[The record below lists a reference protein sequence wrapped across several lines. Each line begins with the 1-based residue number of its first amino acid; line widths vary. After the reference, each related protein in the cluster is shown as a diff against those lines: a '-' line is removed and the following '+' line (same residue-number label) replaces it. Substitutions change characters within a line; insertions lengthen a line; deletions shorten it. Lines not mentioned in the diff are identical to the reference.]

1 MNRRSHKYKMI
12 FMIFFI
18 SVLFNE
24 DFYDL
29 NVSDYKSSFFNADD
43 KSSKFKAGEIALFT
57 INMKMKQGYYV
68 YSSNPNMSLSPTY
81 IEWDDSL
88 YFSQIGILEE
98 PAPKIEFDK
107 GLNID
112 VGKHYDRVQFN
123 QYSKFRSDLSPGLY
137 SLTGALFYQV
147 CDATKCIPFIDEISY
162 DFEIIEGMVSDE
174 EYLIKT
180 SFISSGSMDELNE
193 KIDEGLGAFLLFA
206 FGMGLLA
213 LLTPCVFPMIPIT
226 VSFFTKE
233 GEKEGNKP
241 IKSALVYALGIIVIY
256 TSLGFLMALIL
267 GASGANQIASNPWM
281 NLFIASLFIYFALS
295 LFGMYEIELPSFI
308 RQYSLDK
315 ESKGGMVGVLFMALT
330 FTLTSFTCTV
340 QFIGLL
346 LVAASQG
353 DFVWPL
359 IGMLSFS
366 TAFALPFFFLALFP
380 QYLSKMPKS
389 GGWLNSVKVIMGFL
403 ELGAAMKFI
412 SNADLVWGWMV
423 FDRQLVLASWAII
436 TLLMGIYLLGKI
448 KLPHDVDQPSIGV
461 PRLMLSIMFLTF
473 SLYLTSGL
481 FGQKVYG
488 MIDSYLPP
496 DLSPQVKAKNS
507 DFGKHYWHSDL
518 DDALIAAKE
527 IKKPIFIDFTGYT
540 CTNCRWMETN
550 VFVDPQVEKLFGEFV
565 LAKLY
570 TDGKDPIHK
579 KNQKME
585 IERFQTAALP
595 FYVTLTYDNKEISR
609 FPGMD
614 PDVSKFVS
622 FLRRSLD

>member
-1 MNRRSHKYKMI
+1 MNRKILINK
-12 FMIFFI
+12 FMFI
-18 SVLFNE
+18 AFCLAISFSQ
-24 DFYDL
+24 DFYDA
-29 NVSDYKSSFFNADD
+29 NISEYESSFFNSGDRTE
-43 KSSKFKAGEIALFT
+43 KFKAGEVAVLSVG
-57 INMKMKQGYYV
+57 MKMKSGYYV
-68 YSSNPNMSLSPTY
+68 YSSNPDMSLSPTY
-81 IEWDDSL
+81 IEWDDSE
-88 YFSQIGILEE
+88 YFSEIGILEE
-98 PAPKIEFDK
+98 PVPKIEFDESFK
-107 GLNID
+107 MD
-112 VGKHYDRVQFN
+112 VGKHYGRVQFN
-123 QYSKFRSDLSPGLY
+123 QYSKLHSDLSPGDY
-137 SLTGALFYQV
+137 TLTGAFFYQV
-147 CDATKCIPFIDEISY
+147 CDVTKCIPHVDEISY
-162 DFEIIEGMVSDE
+162 DFKVVEGLAEVSD
-174 EYLIKT
+174 YQIKT
-180 SFISSGSMDELNE
+180 SFASSGSIEELNE

-241 IKSALVYALGIIVIY
+241 IKSALVYAIGIIVIY

-308 RQYSLDK
+308 RQYSLNQ

-412 SNADLVWGWMV
+412 SNADLVWGWML
-423 FDRQLVLASWAII
+423 FDRQLVLASWVII
-436 TLLMGIYLLGKI
+436 TLLMGVYLLGKI
-448 KLPHDVDQPSIGV
+448 KLPHDVDQVSIGV
-461 PRLMLSIMFLTF
+461 PRLMLSIVFLTF
-473 SLYLTSGL
+473 SLYLSAGL

-496 DLSPQVKAKNS
+496 DLSPQVGAES
-507 DFGKHYWHSDL
+507 EESSEYWYSDL
-518 DDALIAAKE
+518 DDALVAAKKQ
-527 IKKPIFIDFTGYT
+527 KKPIFVDFTGYT

-550 VFVDPQVEKLFGEFV
+550 VFVDPQVKDLFGEFV

-595 FYVTLTYDNKEISR
+595 FYVTLTYDDKEISR

-614 PDVSKFVS
+614 TDVSKFVS

>member
-1 MNRRSHKYKMI
+1 MNRRKLINRFI
-12 FMIFFI
+12 FTTFCLAI
-18 SVLFNE
+18 SFSQG
-24 DFYDL
+24 FYDA
-29 NVSDYKSSFFNADD
+29 NISEYESSFLSAEDRTTE
-43 KSSKFKAGEIALFT
+43 FKAGEVAIFS
-57 INMKMKQGYYV
+57 IDMKMKEGYYV
-68 YSSNPNMSLSPTY
+68 YSSNPDMSLSPTY
-81 IEWDDSL
+81 IEWDDPEYLSK
-88 YFSQIGILEE
+88 IGILEE
-98 PAPKIEFDK
+98 PIPKIEFDESFK
-107 GLNID
+107 MD
-112 VGKHYDRVQFN
+112 VGKHYSSVQFN
-123 QYSKFRSDLSPGLY
+123 QYSKLHSDLSPGSY
-137 SLTGALFYQV
+137 NLTGAFFYQV
-147 CDATKCIPFIDEISY
+147 CDVTKCIPHVDEVSY
-162 DFEIIEGMVSDE
+162 EFKVVEGLSVGSD
-174 EYLIKT
+174 YQIKT
-180 SFISSGSMDELNE
+180 SFASSGSMEELNE

-241 IKSALVYALGIIVIY
+241 IKSALVYAIGIIVIY

-308 RQYSLDK
+308 RQYSLNQ

-436 TLLMGIYLLGKI
+436 TLLMGVYLLGKI
-448 KLPHDVDQPSIGV
+448 KLPHDVDQASIGV
-461 PRLMLSIMFLTF
+461 PRLMISIVFLTF
-473 SLYLTSGL
+473 SLYLSAGL

-496 DLSPQVKAKNS
+496 DLSPQVIVKNEKS
-507 DFGKHYWHSDL
+507 SEYWYYDL
-518 DDALIAAKE
+518 DDALVVAKE
-527 IKKPIFIDFTGYT
+527 QKKPIFIDFTGYT

-550 VFVDPQVEKLFGEFV
+550 VFVDPQVKELFGEFV

-570 TDGKDPIHK
+570 TDGKEPVHK

-595 FYVTLTYDNKEISR
+595 FYVTLTYDDKEISR

-614 PDVSKFVS
+614 TDVSKFVS